1 MSSFQK
7 YLEKIKKNKNFFNE
21 STQSDS
27 DVDFLKEKFGDE
39 FRTSVLCLLQK
50 YYPPQAVEIMKK
62 LGKIVPLRECVLVY
76 EKYGIKDDKAKENT
90 NSNKPSAGY
99 SSDFAKIKTKIDNF
113 AEKYNKNK
121 YELNYLKEIFGVQ
134 KNEKMKNALSAS
146 NNYSSSS
153 SSSSSKNKKDKAK
166 NKEMNYQSK
175 SSKSLLLSD
184 DGSSSKTKKKE
195 KKMEMPSASK
205 SPEMGMI
212 FSSENKVK
220 VKEIIAKI
228 HKNKNFTP
236 NNNEEK
242 LLLAI
247 YSVYFGK
254 KKDSIKDVIKEIK
267 DEIDSLGET
276 FEAQLNSTNPIDI
289 FVKKLE
295 DNKPKNMNKPISMIR
310 QEQLQQRK
318 KELA

>member
-7 YLEKIKKNKNFFNE
+7 YLEKIKTNKNFFNE
-21 STQSDS
+21 SMQSDS
-27 DVDFLKEKFGDE
+27 DIDFLKEKFGDE

-90 NSNKPSAGY
+90 NSNKPSASY

-113 AEKYNKNK
+113 IEKYNKNK
-121 YELNYLKEIFGVQ
+121 YELNYLKEIFSGQ
-134 KNEKMKNALSAS
+134 ESKKNKNALLAS
-146 NNYSSSS
+146 NNSSSS

-184 DGSSSKTKKKE
+184 DGSSSKNKKKE
-195 KKMEMPSASK
+195 KKMEMPLASK
-205 SPEMGMI
+205 SSEMEMI

-220 VKEIIAKI
+220 VKEIITKI
-228 HKNKNFTP
+228 HKNKNFMP

-254 KKDSIKDVIKEIK
+254 KKQSIKDIIKEIK
-267 DEIDSLGET
+267 DEIDSLGGT
-276 FEAQLNSTNPIDI
+276 FEAQLNNTDPIDI

-295 DNKPKNMNKPISMIR
+295 DNKPKNMNKPPRREEVQI
-310 QEQLQQRK
+310 RK